1 MSTDSE
7 CEWDIVQ
14 TEDEQR
20 VHALEIRVAN
30 LTVENLTLKSR
41 LSTPTMKAKRCPP
54 RTWNDP
60 SDHARHDVLKYG
72 WPMGAPQASG
82 MTAAGGLNVAQK
94 KAMRGDAELE
104 NARLRMLESNVR
116 HCGQNRF

>member
-41 LSTPTMKAKRCPP
+41 LSTTTMKAKRCPP
-54 RTWNDP
+54 PAVRPSKVVSRTVDGLKFTAEWLRKERDANRKRI
-60 SDHARHDVLKYG
+60 SD
-72 WPMGAPQASG
+72 
-82 MTAAGGLNVAQK
+82 
-94 KAMRGDAELE
+94 LE
-104 NARLRMLESNVR
+104 SRLRELTQKNKQGTR
-116 HCGQNRF
+116 RCH